1 MACDPTLLH
10 MLIFGNKKQTS
21 QKYYFLNNVGLQA
34 KSQPLL
40 STNEKKCKMS
50 VRTFLPRALQLIVI
64 SLKKQITFTKLQTEE
79 SHHEQGGARRN
90 KLYKKEGSIR

>member
-1 MACDPTLLH
+1 

-40 STNEKKCKMS
+40 STNEKKRKMS
-50 VRTFLPRALQLIVI
+50 VRTFLPRALHMSGPAKGFGCTVSGALLIQVCGIFLSQFGCKVSCFSWILVI
-64 SLKKQITFTKLQTEE
+64 QFIDM
-79 SHHEQGGARRN
+79 N
-90 KLYKKEGSIR
+90 